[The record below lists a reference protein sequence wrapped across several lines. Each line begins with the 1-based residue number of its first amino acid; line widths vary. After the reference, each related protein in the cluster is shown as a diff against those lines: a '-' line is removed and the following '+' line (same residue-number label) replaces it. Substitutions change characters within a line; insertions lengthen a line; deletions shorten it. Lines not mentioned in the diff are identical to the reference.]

1 MSYSYQ
7 DFYSRLER
15 RVYRLDAFEIKQ
27 AILAQVKHDPKAG
40 ETVAVDMDYDRNGQ
54 LFAEL
59 TVSYEQPDPSE
70 GKQTP

>member
-15 RVYRLDAFEIKQ
+15 RVYRLDTFEIKC
-27 AILAQVKHDPKAG
+27 AILAQVKHDSKIG
-40 ETVAVDMDYDRNGQ
+40 ETVSVDMDYDRNGQ

-59 TVSYEQPDPSE
+59 TVTYEQPE
-70 GKQTP
+70 QGEEEQTP